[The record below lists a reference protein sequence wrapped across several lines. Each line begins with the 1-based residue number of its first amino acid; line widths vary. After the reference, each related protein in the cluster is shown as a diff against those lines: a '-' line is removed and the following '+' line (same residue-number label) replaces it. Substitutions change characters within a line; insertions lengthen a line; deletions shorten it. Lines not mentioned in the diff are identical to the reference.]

1 MEWSTNIIKADR
13 DSKPDIDPRDGLLY
27 TQAPL
32 ELMRMIT
39 QQVPRIVLFASANR
53 CQRARWLPHSH
64 LDHATGGS
72 NCRV

>member
-13 DSKPDIDPRDGLLY
+13 GSKPDLDPRDGLLY

-39 QQVPRIVLFASANR
+39 QQVR
-53 CQRARWLPHSH
+53 CVMRARCSFQLQLTFVSRA
-64 LDHATGGS
+64 HA
-72 NCRV
+72 RA

>member
-13 DSKPDIDPRDGLLY
+13 DSKPDVDPRDGLLY

-39 QQVPRIVLFASANR
+39 QQVRWCCEPAALFSCSATFVS
-53 CQRARWLPHSH
+53 RA
-64 LDHATGGS
+64 HA
-72 NCRV
+72 RA